1 MNPTVQQATNG
12 TPHWQDV
19 WRRYRANLPRHC
31 MGISRHLQASLMHAL
46 NRQHRQLR
54 LNYEPYISL
63 VGSEGAR
70 LTDLAEWL
78 SISKQAC
85 NQTVNQLQR
94 AGYLLR
100 APDPGDG
107 RAKQVLLTQRG
118 RELVAQGSRLAAKV
132 EQEYAGL
139 IGQQAFSE
147 LVEHLSELHDGLG
160 LPGRRPALHRPSSV
174 SGLLPRVT
182 GHMLLRL
189 MELTRSRGHPGLK
202 MSFAQ
207 VLTLIGPGGGRIQQ
221 MARIQEVSKQAISA
235 VASELERQTYIRREP
250 DPAGHRQVLL
260 KLTGRGQ
267 QLLADSVG
275 SIEELESEL
284 ELVIGAA
291 ALRGF
296 KLHTRQLYGALRLEE
311 EVFGG
316 AAAAPADGPDVQ
328 HLAQRLQ
335 RQLGRAGAVQLARL
349 LLDQRTGEPMAAV
362 PVD

>member
-1 MNPTVQQATNG
+1 MNSTVQQATNG

-19 WRRYRANLPRHC
+19 WRRYRGNLPRHC

-46 NRQHRQLR
+46 NPQHRQLR

-70 LTDLAEWL
+70 LTDLAGWL

-107 RAKQVLLTQRG
+107 RAKQVLLTQWG

-132 EQEYAGL
+132 EREYAGL

-160 LPGRRPALHRPSSV
+160 LPGRRPTPHRPSSV

-182 GHMLLRL
+182 GHMLQRL

-207 VLTLIGPGGGRIQQ
+207 VLTLIGPDGGRIQQ

-235 VASELERQTYIRREP
+235 VASELERQAYIRREP

-275 SIEELESEL
+275 SIEQLEGEL
-284 ELVIGAA
+284 ELVVGAA

-296 KLHTRQLYGALRLEE
+296 KQHTRQLYGALRLEE

-316 AAAAPADGPDVQ
+316 AAASPADGPDVQ
-328 HLAQRLQ
+328 HLARRLQ